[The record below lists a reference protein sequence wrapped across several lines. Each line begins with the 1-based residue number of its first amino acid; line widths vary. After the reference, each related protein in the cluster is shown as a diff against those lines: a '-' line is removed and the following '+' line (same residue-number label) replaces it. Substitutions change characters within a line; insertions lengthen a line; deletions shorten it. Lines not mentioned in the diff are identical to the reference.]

1 MARCQTPDT
10 SNWLRIWQLIRRID
24 FMADRYIIEV
34 RECKLFEILAWRQ
47 KISYMESSGMFL
59 KAVDIAPKYAFQ
71 PFFIAVDSTLEKI
84 AVSSFIGE

>member
-1 MARCQTPDT
+1 
-10 SNWLRIWQLIRRID
+10 
-24 FMADRYIIEV
+24 
-34 RECKLFEILAWRQ
+34 
-47 KISYMESSGMFL
+47 MFL